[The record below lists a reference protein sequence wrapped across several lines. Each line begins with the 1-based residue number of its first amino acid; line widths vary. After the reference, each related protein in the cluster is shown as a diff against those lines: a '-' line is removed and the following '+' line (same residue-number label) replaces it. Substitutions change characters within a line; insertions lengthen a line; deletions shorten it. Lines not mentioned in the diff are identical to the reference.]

1 MEKGLC
7 EFANTEVEKS
17 EPLVEDSK
25 REQGK
30 KKQIRSLMYVEL
42 YYLLRVW

>member
-1 MEKGLC
+1 MKKRLC
-7 EFANTEVEKS
+7 EFANTEVAKS

-25 REQGK
+25 REQGE
-30 KKQIRSLMYVEL
+30 KKQTRSLMYVEL